1 MSDVPES
8 HPRYQ
13 SLRLRDQIVE
23 GVEIGITSNHGLIAH
38 GRGEAFDY
46 LFGERTHG
54 FAVDAVRAAGALLL
68 IADQPVI
75 SVNGNAAALA
85 PSELATLSKLV
96 DAPLEVNIFHKSSE
110 REGRIAQHLATHGA
124 THVLLPSSATPT
136 VAGLDSNRR
145 FVNAEGILQADT
157 VFVPLEDGDRCEALI
172 GMGKRVITVD
182 LNPLS
187 RTARAATITII
198 DNVVR
203 ALPYLIRA
211 IPEMKRKTPH
221 ALREIVQ
228 GFDNDVCLSR
238 ARTRMRNEGSAAET
252 SS

>member
-1 MSDVPES
+1 MTDVPES

-23 GVEIGITSNHGLIAH
+23 GVEIGITSKHGLIAH

-46 LFGERTHG
+46 LLGERTHG
-54 FAVDAVRAAGALLL
+54 FAVDAVRAAAALLL

-75 SVNGNAAALA
+75 SVNGNTASLVPAELITLN
-85 PSELATLSKLV
+85 ELAG
-96 DAPLEVNIFHKSSE
+96 APLEINLFHKSSE
-110 REGRIAQHLATHGA
+110 REGKIAQHLATQGA

-145 FVNAEGILQADT
+145 FVSAEGILLADV

-172 GMGKRVITVD
+172 RMGKRVITVD

-187 RTARAATITII
+187 RTARAATITVV
-198 DNVVR
+198 DNIVR
-203 ALPYLIRA
+203 ALPCLIRA
-211 IPEMKRKTPH
+211 IPELKRQGLP
-221 ALREIVQ
+221 ALREIVR
-228 GFDNDVCLSR
+228 GFDNEECLSR
-238 ARTRMRNEGSAAET
+238 ARTQMRNEGSAAET
-252 SS
+252 NS